1 MREQKKQNVLTA
13 IIVILVIALVMMV
26 GSIIYEEKINISR
39 QPIQN
44 VNTPDIKEDEKV
56 DTEVEENEEDVV
68 LGKEETEDKEIE
80 NETESEDLPV
90 EDEEYVGEEEATT
103 EEPKISTDQK
113 VIDLVKK
120 EWGQDNSAIFSIE
133 KKNGNKYRVAV
144 RDSSTT
150 VLAWYEVDTETWK
163 VSEY

>member
-26 GSIIYEEKINISR
+26 GSIIYEEKINMSR

-44 VNTPDIKEDEKV
+44 VNTPDINDDEEEIK
-56 DTEVEENEEDVV
+56 VEEDDEVTSGEEEAE
-68 LGKEETEDKEIE
+68 GEEIETET
-80 NETESEDLPV
+80 ETEEIPK
-90 EDEEYVGEEEATT
+90 EEEYVGEEESTT
-103 EEPKISTDQK
+103 EEPEISIDQK
-113 VIDLVKK
+113 VMDLVKK

-133 KKNGNKYRVAV
+133 KKNGTKYRVAV

-150 VLAWYEVDTETWK
+150 VLAWYEVDIENWE